1 MSNNGHPSI
10 KGILKHRPQLGTEF
24 EVDHN
29 PSSEPVAAGAGA
41 PGARASASR
50 VPLQHRRWGF
60 LPSAAVL
67 LPLLVSLAYLSTR
80 VHYTL
85 PTPNPSLFAAD
96 GKTPLFS
103 ETRGMDIIRALATH
117 PDGEPRYRI
126 VGTEEMVETERWV
139 LDEVHRIRDDV
150 VARMQGHPVQIETW
164 HQLSWEHLFDFMD
177 KKVWKKYFDIG
188 NVIVRLS
195 DGTAASKKN
204 AVLVNAHTDS
214 TLPSPGAADDLI
226 GVAAMLE
233 ALRVMALTPRRLS
246 NSVIFRQCSIFGS
259 CARGAERLMRW
270 WCVRAVFNGGEESLQ
285 DASHLFITQHP
296 LKDSVRAVINL
307 EACGVGGPEIVFQA
321 TSEEMIKAL
330 SKTPRPYGTTLA
342 SEIFQTGLILSDT
355 DFRQFVEYGNL
366 TGLDMALVQNSYLY
380 HTRLDVPELIEPGAL
395 QHMGENTLA
404 LLEYLTSNE
413 TALGNSLT
421 AKKLPKMKSA
431 ADTIF
436 FSSMGG
442 KIFIMY
448 SRAQGAL
455 LERRSI
461 LCSSITDSYILCP
474 YLATAIYASLATLA
488 FIVVSD
494 RLVRQRK
501 RLYLLTTAGVGLSL
515 LAAILGSNLAAAAT
529 SIVMGKT
536 MTWLVKASGNLRSR
550 SRCPN
555 EAPSIRRFS
564 NESFAVYLFGPPAA
578 LAVCLLQRSIAKRV
592 RTHGA
597 SPALEA
603 HESSLL
609 EHATLMGQLI
619 YSTVILCLG
628 HALGVGSSYLYAVA
642 MVSNLTALVVNDYV
656 LTSGPEREVHL
667 ATYFFQQVLGLVL
680 GVEGLVSF
688 LDIFVPLTG
697 RLGAD
702 APVDFIIASLT
713 AAVGFLALPVASP
726 ASNAAVVL
734 TFITA
739 ASLGWFTRPAS
750 SPYDRLHP
758 KRLLVL
764 HMENTT
770 TTPPRFDLHVASVD
784 GAPFQDLLVEAT
796 KGLTASNKVPEA
808 LRAHD
813 HSTDWDI
820 IFPVSQFLTT
830 YKVPLPPTEASYVS
844 PFAETFTVKAI
855 RSSLNSISRTRSL
868 EIEMLHPGLIWP
880 VIAFDADVVSWDL
893 PEPPARGVIRHHVK
907 SVAGYG
913 VTRFVL
919 SLVVYLDEET
929 FGAVM
934 REQQRAKGQRGDASR
949 SDAVKARLRID
960 YSALDSKGMYPSS
973 IRHAG
978 LKEKPGMRFFE
989 TFEQQ
994 LPEYVDAMLLSAV
1007 AGVAYV

>member
-1 MSNNGHPSI
+1 MSNNRHPSI
-10 KGILKHRPQLGTEF
+10 KGILKHRPQLATDF
-24 EVDHN
+24 EVDDN
-29 PSSEPVAAGAGA
+29 PSSKPVAAVAGA

-50 VPLQHRRWGF
+50 VPSQHRRWGF
-60 LPSAAVL
+60 LPAAAVL
-67 LPLLVSLAYLSTR
+67 LPFLVSLAYLSLR

-126 VGTEEMVETERWV
+126 IGTEELVETEQWV

-150 VARMQGHPVQIETW
+150 ITRMQGHPVQIETW
-164 HQLSWEHLFDFMD
+164 HQIGSGEHLFDFLD
-177 KKVWKKYFDIG
+177 KKVWKKYFDVG

-195 DGTAASKKN
+195 DGTSASKKN

-246 NSVIFRQCSIFGS
+246 NSVIF
-259 CARGAERLMRW
+259 L
-270 WCVRAVFNGGEESLQ
+270 FNGGEESFQ

-413 TALGNSLT
+413 TALGNSPT

-442 KIFIMY
+442 KFFIMY
-448 SRAQGAL
+448 SRAQ
-455 LERRSI
+455 
-461 LCSSITDSYILCP
+461 
-474 YLATAIYASLATLA
+474 ATAIYAVLATLA

-501 RLYLLTTAGVGLSL
+501 RLYVLTTAGVGLSL

-536 MTWLVKASGNLRSR
+536 MIW
-550 SRCPN
+550 
-555 EAPSIRRFS
+555 FS
-564 NESFAVYLFGPPAA
+564 NESFAVCLFGPPAA
-578 LAVCLLQRSIAKRV
+578 FAVCLLQRSIAKRV

-642 MVSNLTALVVNDYV
+642 LVSNLTALVVNDYV

-667 ATYFFQQVLGLVL
+667 ATYFFQQVLGLIL
-680 GVEGLVSF
+680 GVETLVGF

-713 AAVGFLALPVASP
+713 AAVGFLALPMLPPILHRFGPRSASR
-726 ASNAAVVL
+726 AAVSL
-734 TFITA
+734 TFVTA
-739 ASLGWFTRPAS
+739 ASLGWFTRPTS

-770 TTPPRFDLHVASVD
+770 TTPPQFDLHVASVD

-796 KGLTASNKVPEA
+796 KGLTASNKVPQA

-844 PFAETFTVKAI
+844 HFAETFTVKAI

-893 PEPPARGVIRHHVK
+893 PESPARGVIRHHVK

-949 SDAVKARLRID
+949 SDAIKAKLRID

-978 LKEKPGMRFFE
+978 LKQKPGMRFFE

>member
-1 MSNNGHPSI
+1 MSTNGDPSP
-10 KGILKHRPQLGTEF
+10 KGILKKHRPQLETDA
-24 EVDHN
+24 VT
-29 PSSEPVAAGAGA
+29 
-41 PGARASASR
+41 PGARALASR
-50 VPLQHRRWGF
+50 VPLQHHRWSF
-60 LPSAAVL
+60 LPSAVVL
-67 LPLLVSLAYLSTR
+67 LPLLISLAYLSIQM
-80 VHYTL
+80 HYAL
-85 PTPNPSLFAAD
+85 PTPNASLFAAD
-96 GKTPLFS
+96 GTTPLFT
-103 ETRGMDIIRALATH
+103 ETRGMDIIRTLATH

-126 VGTEEMVETERWV
+126 VGTEEMVETEQWV

-150 VARMQGHPVQIETW
+150 VARMQGYPVQIETW
-164 HQLSWEHLFDFMD
+164 HQVGSGEHLFDFMD
-177 KKVWKKYFDIG
+177 KKVWKKYFDVG

-226 GVAAMLE
+226 GVATMLE
-233 ALRVMALTPRRLS
+233 ALRVMALTPRRLT
-246 NSVIFRQCSIFGS
+246 NSVIF
-259 CARGAERLMRW
+259 L
-270 WCVRAVFNGGEESLQ
+270 FNGGEESLQ

-330 SKTPRPYGTTLA
+330 SKTPRPYGTILA

-413 TALGNSLT
+413 TTMGNSPT
-421 AKKLPKMKSA
+421 AKKLPRMKSA
-431 ADTIF
+431 ADMIF
-436 FSSMGG
+436 FSGLGG

-448 SRAQGAL
+448 TRAQGA
-455 LERRSI
+455 
-461 LCSSITDSYILCP
+461 SSIESAAGAGHLVHNLTNWSELWASS
-474 YLATAIYASLATLA
+474 ATAIYAVLAKLA
-488 FIVVSD
+488 LIVIVD

-501 RLYLLTTAGVGLSL
+501 RLYVLTTAGVGLSL
-515 LAAILGSNLAAAAT
+515 LSAVIGSNLAAAAT

-536 MTWLVKASGNLRSR
+536 MTW
-550 SRCPN
+550 
-555 EAPSIRRFS
+555 FS
-564 NESFAVYLFGPPAA
+564 KEIFAVYLFGPPAA

-619 YSTVILCLG
+619 YSTIVLCLG
-628 HALGVGSSYLYAVA
+628 HALGIGSSYLYAIALVA
-642 MVSNLTALVVNDYV
+642 NLSAVVVNDYV

-667 ATYFFQQVLGLVL
+667 ATYFLQQVPGLVL
-680 GVEGLVSF
+680 GVEDLVSF
-688 LDIFVPLTG
+688 LDLFVPLTG

-713 AAVGFLALPVASP
+713 SAVGFLAIPMVSLCSGQTHLIYRLISSTPFQLLPILHRFGARGASR
-726 ASNAAVVL
+726 AAL
-734 TFITA
+734 FFTFVTA
-739 ASLGWFTRPAS
+739 GSLGWFTRPTS

-764 HMENTT
+764 HMENKT
-770 TTPPRFDLHVASVD
+770 TTPPQFDLHVASVD

-796 KGLTASNKVPEA
+796 KGLTASNMVPEA

-813 HSTDWDI
+813 YSTDWDI

-855 RSSLNSISRTRSL
+855 RSNLNSISRTRSL

-880 VIAFDADVVSWDL
+880 VIAFDADVISWDL
-893 PEPPARGVIRHHVK
+893 PEPPERGLIRHHVK

-913 VTRFVL
+913 VTRFRL
-919 SLVVYLDEET
+919 SLVIYLDEES

-934 REQQRAKGQRGDASR
+934 REQQRAKGQRADTSA
-949 SDAVKARLRID
+949 SDAAKAKLRID
-960 YSALDSKGMYPSS
+960 YSALDSKGMYPAS

-978 LKEKPGMRFFE
+978 LKEKAGMRFFE
-989 TFEQQ
+989 AFERQ